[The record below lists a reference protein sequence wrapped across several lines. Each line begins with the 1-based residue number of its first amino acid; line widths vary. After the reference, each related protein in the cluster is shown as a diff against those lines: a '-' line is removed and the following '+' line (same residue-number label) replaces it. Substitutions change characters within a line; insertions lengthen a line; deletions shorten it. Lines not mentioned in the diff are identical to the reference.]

1 MSLGDIA
8 FWCLSLLPLPHDFNG
23 FAARPFLLDREG
35 GSGNWLRPFLQYV
48 TAFQRCR
55 QGGGR
60 DFAIPSCTSGWVE
73 SGSGHICCTVRHF
86 CFLQDVF
93 EAEFQYLT
101 AFWGLPRAILQYL
114 TAFFAPSKNC
124 NTLQHS
130 GTGGREFAIPY
141 CIPDTCKN
149 ERS

>member
-1 MSLGDIA
+1 MVSLPVHFG
-8 FWCLSLLPLPHDFNG
+8 CLSLLPLPHDFNG

-35 GSGNWLRPFLQYV
+35 GSGNWPRPFLQYV

-60 DFAIPSCTSGWVE
+60 DFAIPYCTFGWSE
-73 SGSGHICCTVRHF
+73 SRPCQICCTVRHF
-86 CFLQDVF
+86 CCLQDVI

-101 AFWGLPRAILQYL
+101 AFWALPRAILQYL
-114 TAFFAPSKNC
+114 TAFLMSRKNC

-130 GTGGREFAIPY
+130 GAWGPDFAIPY
-141 CIPDTCKN
+141 CISEMAKIG
-149 ERS
+149 S